1 MIKVL
6 VAKKD
11 NVINEITINGHA
23 CYDEYGKDI
32 VCAAVSTL
40 VITTINNIIALDE
53 AAIKYVCDDNE
64 TNIKVIKE
72 NDITIKLLSNMINS
86 LISLENEYPK
96 NIKVTM

>member
-1 MIKVL
+1 MV
-6 VAKKD
+6 
-11 NVINEITINGHA
+11 
-23 CYDEYGKDI
+23 
-32 VCAAVSTL
+32 
-40 VITTINNIIALDE
+40 INNIIALDE